1 MKILLKKQEIKVVGI
16 LEFLVKNLSNL
27 EFLARNS
34 RLGILD
40 FKSIIYFLLCNL

>member
-1 MKILLKKQEIKVVGI
+1 MNILLKKQEIKVVGI

-34 RLGILD
+34 
-40 FKSIIYFLLCNL
+40 

>member
-16 LEFLVKNLSNL
+16 LEFLVKNLSTL

-34 RLGILD
+34 R
-40 FKSIIYFLLCNL
+40 F

>member
-1 MKILLKKQEIKVVGI
+1 MKILLKKQEIKVVRI

-34 RLGILD
+34 R
-40 FKSIIYFLLCNL
+40 F

>member
-1 MKILLKKQEIKVVGI
+1 MKILLKKQEIKIVGI

-34 RLGILD
+34 R
-40 FKSIIYFLLCNL
+40 F

>member
-1 MKILLKKQEIKVVGI
+1 MKILLKKQEIKVAGI

-34 RLGILD
+34 R
-40 FKSIIYFLLCNL
+40 F

>member
-27 EFLARNS
+27 EFLSRNS
-34 RLGILD
+34 R
-40 FKSIIYFLLCNL
+40 F

>member
-1 MKILLKKQEIKVVGI
+1 MNILLKKQEIKVVGI

-34 RLGILD
+34 R
-40 FKSIIYFLLCNL
+40 F

>member
-1 MKILLKKQEIKVVGI
+1 MNILLKKQEIKVAGI

-34 RLGILD
+34 RI
-40 FKSIIYFLLCNL
+40 

>member
-1 MKILLKKQEIKVVGI
+1 MNILLKKQEIKVVGI

-34 RLGILD
+34 R
-40 FKSIIYFLLCNL
+40 FLKHYLFFTM

>member
-27 EFLARNS
+27 EFPARNS
-34 RLGILD
+34 R
-40 FKSIIYFLLCNL
+40 F

>member
-34 RLGILD
+34 
-40 FKSIIYFLLCNL
+40 

>member
-27 EFLARNS
+27 EFLAKNS
-34 RLGILD
+34 R
-40 FKSIIYFLLCNL
+40 F

>member
-34 RLGILD
+34 R
-40 FKSIIYFLLCNL
+40 F

>member
-1 MKILLKKQEIKVVGI
+1 MKILLKKQEIKVIGI

-34 RLGILD
+34 R
-40 FKSIIYFLLCNL
+40 F

>member
-27 EFLARNS
+27 EFLARTS
-34 RLGILD
+34 RI
-40 FKSIIYFLLCNL
+40 

>member
-1 MKILLKKQEIKVVGI
+1 MNILLKKQEIKIVGI

-34 RLGILD
+34 R
-40 FKSIIYFLLCNL
+40 F

>member
-16 LEFLVKNLSNL
+16 LEFLVKNLSDL

-34 RLGILD
+34 R
-40 FKSIIYFLLCNL
+40 F

>member
-1 MKILLKKQEIKVVGI
+1 MKILLKKQEIKVVEI

-34 RLGILD
+34 R
-40 FKSIIYFLLCNL
+40 F

>member
-1 MKILLKKQEIKVVGI
+1 MKIMLKKQEIKVVGI

-34 RLGILD
+34 R
-40 FKSIIYFLLCNL
+40 F

>member
-27 EFLARNS
+27 EFIARNS
-34 RLGILD
+34 R
-40 FKSIIYFLLCNL
+40 F

>member
-16 LEFLVKNLSNL
+16 LEFLVKNLLNL

-34 RLGILD
+34 R
-40 FKSIIYFLLCNL
+40 F